1 MNNMQRAFCAILTVW
16 AGFLTYKVVQLEK
29 KINMY
34 GSMSTESYRQI
45 NDNSLIIES
54 IMEQVPSEVER
65 ISRKVAK
72 EEGIKLFK
80 KFADNFRKLSEEG
93 KQKWNKYQNLI

>member
-1 MNNMQRAFCAILTVW
+1 MNKIQRIFCVVLTVW

-34 GSMSTESYRQI
+34 SSISTDVYRQV
-45 NDNSLIIES
+45 NDNSLVLDS

-65 ISRKVAK
+65 ISRRIAK

-80 KFADNFRKLSEEG
+80 EFADNFKSLSEEEA
-93 KQKWNKYQNLI
+93 KE

>member
-1 MNNMQRAFCAILTVW
+1 MNKMQRIFCVVLTVW

-34 GSMSTESYRQI
+34 SSISTDVYRQV
-45 NDNSLIIES
+45 NDNSLMLDS
-54 IMEQVPSEVER
+54 IMEQVPSEVGR
-65 ISRKVAK
+65 ISRRIAK

-80 KFADNFRKLSEEG
+80 EFADNFKSLSEEEA
-93 KQKWNKYQNLI
+93 KE

>member
-1 MNNMQRAFCAILTVW
+1 MNNMQRIFCAVLTVW

-29 KINMY
+29 KVNMY
-34 GSMSTESYRQI
+34 GSMSTDSYRQI

-80 KFADNFRKLSEEG
+80 KFHFF
-93 KQKWNKYQNLI
+93 I

>member
-1 MNNMQRAFCAILTVW
+1 MNKMQRIFCVVLTVC

-34 GSMSTESYRQI
+34 ISISTDVYRQV
-45 NDNSLIIES
+45 NDNSLMLDS

-65 ISRKVAK
+65 ISRRIAK

-80 KFADNFRKLSEEG
+80 EFADNFKSLSEEEA
-93 KQKWNKYQNLI
+93 KE

>member
-1 MNNMQRAFCAILTVW
+1 MNKMQRIFCVVLTVW
-16 AGFLTYKVVQLEK
+16 AGFLTYKVVKLEK

-34 GSMSTESYRQI
+34 SSISTDVYRQV
-45 NDNSLIIES
+45 NDNSLMLDS

-65 ISRKVAK
+65 ISRRVAK

-80 KFADNFRKLSEEG
+80 EFADNFRSLSEEEA
-93 KQKWNKYQNLI
+93 KE

>member
-1 MNNMQRAFCAILTVW
+1 MNNKQRVFCTILTIW

-34 GSMSTESYRQI
+34 SSISTDVYRQV
-45 NDNSLIIES
+45 NDNSLMLDS

-65 ISRKVAK
+65 ISRRIAK

-80 KFADNFRKLSEEG
+80 EFADNFKSLSEEEA
-93 KQKWNKYQNLI
+93 KE

>member
-1 MNNMQRAFCAILTVW
+1 MNNMQRIFCAVLTVW

-29 KINMY
+29 KVNMY
-34 GSMSTESYRQI
+34 GSMSTDSYRQI

-80 KFADNFRKLSEEG
+80 KFADNFKNLSEEG
-93 KQKWNKYQNLI
+93 KQ

>member
-1 MNNMQRAFCAILTVW
+1 VNKMQRIFCVVLTVW
-16 AGFLTYKVVQLEK
+16 AGFLTYKVVKLEK

-34 GSMSTESYRQI
+34 SSISTDVYRQV
-45 NDNSLIIES
+45 NDNSLMLDS

-65 ISRKVAK
+65 ISRRVAK

-80 KFADNFRKLSEEG
+80 EFADNFKSLSEEEA
-93 KQKWNKYQNLI
+93 KE

>member
-34 GSMSTESYRQI
+34 GSMSTDLYRQT
-45 NDNSLIIES
+45 NDNSLMLDS
-54 IMEQVPSEVER
+54 VMQQVPREVER

-80 KFADNFRKLSEEG
+80 EFADNFRKLSEEG
-93 KQKWNKYQNLI
+93 KQ

>member
-1 MNNMQRAFCAILTVW
+1 VVLTVW

-29 KINMY
+29 RINMTS
-34 GSMSTESYRQI
+34 SMSADLYRQV
-45 NDNSLIIES
+45 NDNSLTLDS

-65 ISRKVAK
+65 ISRRVAK

-80 KFADNFRKLSEEG
+80 EFADNFKSLSEEEA
-93 KQKWNKYQNLI
+93 KE

>member
-1 MNNMQRAFCAILTVW
+1 MNKMQRIFCVVLTVW
-16 AGFLTYKVVQLEK
+16 ACFLTYKVVQLEK

-34 GSMSTESYRQI
+34 SSISTDVYRQV
-45 NDNSLIIES
+45 NDNSLVLDS

-65 ISRKVAK
+65 ISRRVAK

-80 KFADNFRKLSEEG
+80 EFADNFKSLSEEEA
-93 KQKWNKYQNLI
+93 KE

>member
-1 MNNMQRAFCAILTVW
+1 MNKMQRIFCVVLTVW
-16 AGFLTYKVVQLEK
+16 AGFLTYKVVKLEK

-34 GSMSTESYRQI
+34 SSISTDVYRQV
-45 NDNSLIIES
+45 NDNSLMLDS

-65 ISRKVAK
+65 ISRRVAK

-80 KFADNFRKLSEEG
+80 EFADNFKSLSEEEA
-93 KQKWNKYQNLI
+93 KE

>member
-1 MNNMQRAFCAILTVW
+1 MNKMQRIFCVVLTVW

-29 KINMY
+29 KINMTS
-34 GSMSTESYRQI
+34 SMSADLYRQV
-45 NDNSLIIES
+45 NDNSLMLDS

-65 ISRKVAK
+65 ISRRIAK

-80 KFADNFRKLSEEG
+80 EFADNFKSLSEEEA
-93 KQKWNKYQNLI
+93 KE

>member
-1 MNNMQRAFCAILTVW
+1 MNKMQRIFCVVLTVW

-29 KINMY
+29 RINMTS
-34 GSMSTESYRQI
+34 SMSADLYRQV
-45 NDNSLIIES
+45 NDNSLTLDS

-65 ISRKVAK
+65 ISRRVAK

-80 KFADNFRKLSEEG
+80 EFADNFKSLSEEEA
-93 KQKWNKYQNLI
+93 KE